1 MSRLT
6 LEEGL
11 SGASTATLRTPIGQK
26 EKHKTIPRTAD
37 NPDRGSRL
45 THRQWGVGSPT
56 TKTPACGGKTNIF
69 AESPVAL
76 GSRRTPKLQLLGRGD
91 GRFDSAMAKT
101 LGIQERGDVRKAR
114 KGWRPSRYDAPVTWY
129 YKSKE
134 FSNIPPCLAGFERK
148 KIILDMIKGFEVADV
163 FNQYPGIHEVLDK
176 GLTRKGETFYEWGVR
191 KELQALTT
199 LGAYLSDMF
208 GAGPAL
214 EHSAAQALSYRQHY
228 IVPYL
233 WKIVRAALD
242 KAEGLDALKLQF
254 LKTFKTH
261 PKLKEYLD
269 KPDGEIPGGQYALKN
284 GYQPLL
290 QKIIAKDKTE
300 VRLSCP
306 VTDLEWGEAKEEVG
320 GGKKK
325 QTKKKIG
332 WLVTTTMVESEGE
345 GEDEKKSELRNKQ
358 NDGGDDN
365 EAKNGSDKDSN
376 AAAATTGTPT
386 TTTTATTTATTT
398 TEAFDCVIVC
408 GLGKFD
414 FLPPKHPAK
423 ELLSMMKVNPGLETW
438 LVELE
443 SWDEERFGKTNSI
456 VFGERTTNFGTR
468 KGLPYDSRPYALSKD
483 YADSNIVGCIAYP
496 DDKLNK
502 EEKEK
507 LMREEL
513 KLELGASVKRVIG
526 FRRFH
531 WPVHV
536 PPEAEKKDFFDKL
549 HELQGQRQLYF
560 VGEAFSSAGVQA
572 CIDWIEEFMPWHFPM
587 HNIAPSAK

>member
-1 MSRLT
+1 VVMFEKREKVGGQADTMVVDGKAYDLSTKYIPILT
-6 LEEGL
+6 THDEGPHPAFKKLLEEY
-11 SGASTATLRTPIGQK
+11 K
-26 EKHKTIPRTAD
+26 EELIITQP
-37 NPDRGSRL
+37 
-45 THRQWGVGSPT
+45 
-56 TKTPACGGKTNIF
+56 
-69 AESPVAL
+69 
-76 GSRRTPKLQLLGRGD
+76 
-91 GRFDSAMAKT
+91 
-101 LGIQERGDVRKAR
+101 
-114 KGWRPSRYDAPVTWY
+114 PVTWY